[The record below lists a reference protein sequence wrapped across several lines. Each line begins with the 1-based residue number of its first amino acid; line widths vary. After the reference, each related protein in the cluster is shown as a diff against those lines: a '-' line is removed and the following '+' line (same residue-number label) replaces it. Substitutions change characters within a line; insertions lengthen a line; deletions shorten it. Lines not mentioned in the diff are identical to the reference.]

1 MYNLYFATAKTVK
14 VKTATETK
22 PSSSYDFSK
31 YTNQL
36 MSPQGL
42 ALAGGILGLFL
53 LHIFSG
59 GKKGKLA
66 TSYWGGGKET
76 ARAKKK
82 AIKQVTS
89 PKCDSA
95 SLYIGVHKYKGQKL
109 PKGSGGTPMYV
120 PDVQRGTAVIGAPG
134 SGKSFSAINPMLYSA
149 IDQGFG
155 IVLYDFKYPSQA
167 KIAS

>member
-1 MYNLYFATAKTVK
+1 MHISQRKVCSSQDSSRSFFIPTFMNNLYFATAKTVK
-14 VKTATETK
+14 VTQTQEAQ
-22 PSSSYDFSK
+22 PSASSYNFSK

-42 ALAGGILGLFL
+42 ALAGGILALFL
-53 LHIFSG
+53 LQMFSA

-76 ARAKKK
+76 ACAKKK

-95 SLYIGVHKYKGQKL
+95 SLYIGVHKYKGQKP
-109 PKGSGGTPMYV
+109 PKGSGGTPVYV

-134 SGKSFSAINPMLYSA
+134 SGKSFSAINPML
-149 IDQGFG
+149 
-155 IVLYDFKYPSQA
+155 
-167 KIAS
+167 